1 MATKRN
7 NMTELK
13 NTRNSVIETIKS
25 VNDNLIG
32 FADVLIDE
40 TTASTAKYQ
49 KLAAKVIKKSE
60 PIVQKNVE
68 LMVDSAELF
77 MNQFSE
83 GNKRLQKL
91 LGITKTVKS
100 ARKSF
105 EKTIKSANETI
116 EKNVKTIK
124 ENIEDTAEE
133 VEKRTKKVVKRIR
146 KTA

>member
-7 NMTELK
+7 NMAEMK
-13 NTRNSVIETIKS
+13 KTRNSVIETIKS

-32 FADVLIDE
+32 FAEVLIDE

-49 KLAAKVIKKSE
+49 KLAARAIKKSE

-68 LMVDSAELF
+68 IIADSAELLIK
-77 MNQFSE
+77 QYSD

-91 LGITKTVKS
+91 LGITKQVKN
-100 ARKSF
+100 AKKSF

-116 EKNVKTIK
+116 EKNVKSIR

-133 VEKRTKKVVKRIR
+133 VEKRTKKVVKRVR
-146 KTA
+146 KSA